1 MQRPSIVFE
10 MPDLTSPDEVVSGAE
25 KDFFCQH
32 GFLVKKALLDRDKLK
47 LALDRIWTHLL
58 AKVPVKPG
66 SAWTLSR
73 DDKQTWKD
81 PEWAE
86 MPPHPVDGPFQ
97 GRHPIEHMRRIVK
110 LHDLG
115 SENYILDLLPNDP
128 HVREVAETILS
139 RDLRAIT
146 RVRGVYI
153 VFPSEPLSEGKL
165 EDQGRFLGPHTD
177 QVCQQLNAC
186 GYLEDVNPRNGGFTV
201 YPGSHKRMF
210 RQHRY
215 EANWSP
221 LSSFPDT
228 LKEIAETIEPYEI
241 VAEKGSVIFW
251 HGRTIHS
258 SGVHLGAD
266 IRWALFADFTRNQ
279 PVLTDEEHKDANQYE
294 WFKDAKLFRAD
305 KLVGDDMWR
314 SWRLGG

>member
-1 MQRPSIVFE
+1 MQRPSVVFE
-10 MPDLTSPDEVVSGAE
+10 MPDLTIAGEVVSEAE
-25 KDFFCQH
+25 MDFFCQH
-32 GFLVKKALLDRDKLK
+32 GFLVKKALLDPDKLK

-146 RVRGVYI
+146 RVRGVYM

-221 LSSFPDT
+221 LSSFRDT
-228 LKEIAETIEPYEI
+228 LKEIAETIVPYEI
-241 VAEKGSVIFW
+241 VAEKGSVVFW

-258 SGVHLGAD
+258 AGVHLGAD

-305 KLVGDDMWR
+305 KLVGVDMWR

>member
-1 MQRPSIVFE
+1 MQRPSVVFE
-10 MPDLTSPDEVVSGAE
+10 MPDLTIAGEVVSEAE
-25 KDFFCQH
+25 MDFFCEY
-32 GFLVKKALLDRDKLK
+32 GFLVKKRILDPDKLEA
-47 LALDRIWTHLL
+47 ALDRIWTHLL

-86 MPPHPVDGPFQ
+86 MVPHPVDGPFQ

-210 RQHRY
+210 RAHRY

-221 LSSFPDT
+221 LSSFRDT
-228 LKEIAETIEPYEI
+228 LKEVAETIEPYEI
-241 VAEKGSVIFW
+241 VAEKGSVVFW
-251 HGRTIHS
+251 HGRTVHS
-258 SGVHLGAD
+258 VGVHLGAD

>member
-1 MQRPSIVFE
+1 
-10 MPDLTSPDEVVSGAE
+10 MPDLTIAGEVVSKAE
-25 KDFFCQH
+25 MDFFCEY
-32 GFLVKKALLDRDKLK
+32 GFLVKKRILDTDKLEA
-47 LALDRIWTHLL
+47 ALDRIWTHLL

-115 SENYILDLLPNDP
+115 SEDYILDLLPNDP
-128 HVREVAETILS
+128 RVREVAETILS

-153 VFPSEPLSEGKL
+153 AFPSEPQSEEKL

-186 GYLEDVNPRNGGFTV
+186 GYLEDENPRNGGFTV

-210 RQHRY
+210 REHRY

-221 LSSFPDT
+221 LSSFRDT
-228 LKEIAETIEPYEI
+228 LKEVVETIEPYEI
-241 VAEKGSVIFW
+241 VAEKGSVVFW
-251 HGRTIHS
+251 HGRTVHS
-258 SGVHLGAD
+258 VGVLLGAD

-305 KLVGDDMWR
+305 EPVGDDMWR

>member
-1 MQRPSIVFE
+1 MQRPSVVFE
-10 MPDLTSPDEVVSGAE
+10 MPDLTIAGEVVSEAE
-25 KDFFCQH
+25 MDFFCEY
-32 GFLVKKALLDRDKLK
+32 GFLVKKRILDPDKLEA
-47 LALDRIWTHLL
+47 ALDRIWTHLL

-139 RDLRAIT
+139 PDLRAIT

-215 EANWSP
+215 EAIWSP
-221 LSSFPDT
+221 LSSCRAT

-258 SGVHLGAD
+258 AGVHLGAD